1 MAMHP
6 FSQELL
12 ISFQACPFAI
22 WMIVPESFS
31 TSQKILAG
39 QQIWG
44 PNTLEKEVSNMT
56 LFSRLKE
63 GGERFL
69 QAELTP
75 PDQ

>member
-1 MAMHP
+1 
-6 FSQELL
+6 
-12 ISFQACPFAI
+12 
-22 WMIVPESFS
+22 MIAPESLQLNNTDGFGGE
-31 TSQKILAG
+31 TKK
-39 QQIWG
+39 G

-63 GGERFL
+63 AGERFL